1 MWYDLNLADLIWSDM
16 IWYDLIRSDLNW
28 WASSD
33 EASCMMWSYETSYS
47 PLSARVCLKWHS
59 PCFSCEI
66 WPTLLSR
73 VFGLYSDF
81 PLLTHNG
88 HNQGDSDHDFY
99 PSPIAVMTASPGKSK
114 MAARGSKKNFGSS
127 SQLSL
132 NKFFDLRI
140 PSMRKVDDGGGK
152 NEKKQNKKNNIMLFI
167 LATHIVASRPPKC
180 R

>member
-1 MWYDLNLADLIWSDM
+1 MS
-16 IWYDLIRSDLNW
+16 
-28 WASSD
+28 
-33 EASCMMWSYETSYS
+33 
-47 PLSARVCLKWHS
+47 
-59 PCFSCEI
+59 F
-66 WPTLLSR
+66 WP
-73 VFGLYSDF
+73 YSDF

-152 NEKKQNKKNNIMLFI
+152 NEKNKTKNNIMLFI

-180 R
+180 RSKIQNTRLGLQCQTPLRSYPLSLIPCSLSPSTVPFTKFR

>member
-1 MWYDLNLADLIWSDM
+1 MS
-16 IWYDLIRSDLNW
+16 
-28 WASSD
+28 
-33 EASCMMWSYETSYS
+33 
-47 PLSARVCLKWHS
+47 
-59 PCFSCEI
+59 F
-66 WPTLLSR
+66 WP
-73 VFGLYSDF
+73 YSDF

-114 MAARGSKKNFGSS
+114 MAARGSKKNFGPS

-152 NEKKQNKKNNIMLFI
+152 NEKRKQKTI
-167 LATHIVASRPPKC
+167 
-180 R
+180 

>member
-1 MWYDLNLADLIWSDM
+1 MQGSVCSD
-16 IWYDLIRSDLNW
+16 ILHVSHVRFGQHCWV
-28 WASSD
+28 
-33 EASCMMWSYETSYS
+33 EF
-47 PLSARVCLKWHS
+47 LS
-59 PCFSCEI
+59 F
-66 WPTLLSR
+66 WP
-73 VFGLYSDF
+73 YSDF

-152 NEKKQNKKNNIMLFI
+152 NEKKEKQYNVVYSGHPHCCQSTAQMPIKNTEYKTWSSVSNSTSVLPFIPYPLFLI
-167 LATHIVASRPPKC
+167 P
-180 R
+180 